1 MQQQIRINRAMV
13 LDLVRGRFPVEVFST
28 RDIADGLGVSEYR
41 VRGALA
47 WLAAGGIIRTAGTVT
62 RRDRSGV
69 RYPAKL
75 YRWSGR
81 SEIKRCPQ
89 APEARRTVIERPA
102 PSANEWLSRAWI

>member
-1 MQQQIRINRAMV
+1 MQQQIRITRADV
-13 LDLVRGRFPVEVFST
+13 LDLVRRRFEVEGFST

-41 VRGALA
+41 VRGALG
-47 WLAAGGIIRTAGTVT
+47 WLAAGDLIRPAGTVT

-69 RYPAKL
+69 PYPVKL

-102 PSANEWLSRAWI
+102 PSANEWLSRAWV

>member
-1 MQQQIRINRAMV
+1 MQTSIRREDV
-13 LDLVRGRFPVEVFST
+13 LNLVRGRFPVEVFST
-28 RDIADGLGVSEYR
+28 RDIADALGCEEYR
-41 VRGALA
+41 VRAALG
-47 WLAAGGIIRTAGTVT
+47 WLVAGDLIRPAGTVT

-102 PSANEWLSRAWI
+102 PSANEWLSRAWV

>member
-1 MQQQIRINRAMV
+1 MQSRVTRADV
-13 LDLVRGRFPVEVFST
+13 LDLVRRRFPVEVFATSDVAT
-28 RDIADGLGVSEYR
+28 ALGCEECR
-41 VRGALA
+41 VRAVVG
-47 WLAAGGIIRTAGTVT
+47 WLAAGDLIRPAGTVT

-69 RYPAKL
+69 PYPARL

-102 PSANEWLSRAWI
+102 PSANEWLSRAWV